1 MAVKNLQTPEMLLIS
16 GGWLAPGSDVNAV
29 FVSVPELAGSVSRLE
44 VVHTTLLKAS
54 QPAPSKALAEI
65 MEAQGQLD
73 VRHDAIIRGVFG
85 TLTALAEL
93 LGGGDGAALVALR
106 DFLLPEGLQSQLKSY
121 AAEAGQAAALADRL
135 APEVRAKT
143 DAIPIGSGPS
153 AKPLTVY
160 LDELIGLGAKLGEL
174 EAKRATIEN
183 AASHASALS
192 KARLAWVRVV
202 NALVA
207 NAELAELP
215 ADKDAVLFDLL
226 RSTEKKADERARESL
241 AAARAKEASEK
252 AKAPA
257 PAHPTTGQ

>member
-1 MAVKNLQTPEMLLIS
+1 MAIKNLQTPEMLLIS
-16 GGWLAPGSDVNAV
+16 GTWLAQGSDVNAALL
-29 FVSVPELAGSVSRLE
+29 SVTELAGSAPRLE
-44 VVHTTLLKAS
+44 TVHTALLKAG
-54 QPAPSKALAEI
+54 QPVANKALAEI
-65 MEAQGQLD
+65 IDEEGRLD
-73 VRHDAIIRGVFG
+73 VRHDAIIRGAFG

-93 LGGGDGAALVALR
+93 LGGSEGAAQIALR

-121 AAEAGQAAALADRL
+121 AAEAGQAAALADRMT
-135 APEVRAKT
+135 PEVRTKT
-143 DAIPIGSGPS
+143 DAVPIGSGPN

-160 LDELIGLGAKLGEL
+160 LDELIGLGGKLGEL

-183 AASHASALS
+183 AATQAGALS

-215 ADKDAVLFDLL
+215 ADKDALLFDLL

-241 AAARAKEASEK
+241 AAARAKEAAEK
-252 AKAPA
+252 PADPPA
-257 PAHPTTGQ
+257 PGK